1 MAPFSCIGIP
11 RSTIHKEPAENESV
25 WKIFSPEPLDN
36 VTLDKL
42 FRARQHVTVRE
53 FAAFPKYSSAP
64 AELPSFVLDQAVFYT
79 SLIEWAA
86 SAMDMSSISGRNA
99 ALLANAALSRH
110 SCFES

>member
-11 RSTIHKEPAENESV
+11 GSTIHKEPAENESV

-53 FAAFPKYSSAP
+53 FAAFPKYRSTP

-79 SLIEWAA
+79 SLIE
-86 SAMDMSSISGRNA
+86 
-99 ALLANAALSRH
+99 
-110 SCFES
+110 